1 MSHWTLEQRVHGFTH
16 IVTVAPSMQLK
27 VCCDWFT
34 VFEMNRFL
42 WDFCIFNIIY
52 MTNECF
58 PKVSH
63 HSIGLQVELILTAED
78 LLRLIGIHRRFIS
91 GRKTVEPN
99 YKAWFQNERDEIEV
113 QDDPDFCLDGCFWYI
128 ISFFWGYQEL
138 KHQLLGGGNY
148 ATLENLQGALN
159 SQLVRWTWHC
169 LVWSYLRWNL
179 NVSLLTLGNK
189 LLKIETNSS
198 ACWPENNSLR
208 GHKLT

>member
-1 MSHWTLEQRVHGFTH
+1 MTLNWKCTLASALHLDKLPLLILFYLPGLGTRKSEGRGMHNCWSILFRMHVYCKREPVVSRMSHWTLEQRVHGFTH

-113 QDDPDFCLDGCFWYI
+113 QDDPDFCLDH
-128 ISFFWGYQEL
+128 S
-138 KHQLLGGGNY
+138 
-148 ATLENLQGALN
+148 
-159 SQLVRWTWHC
+159 R
-169 LVWSYLRWNL
+169 
-179 NVSLLTLGNK
+179 
-189 LLKIETNSS
+189 
-198 ACWPENNSLR
+198 
-208 GHKLT
+208 